1 MKPSNELIKVLSNIQ
16 RQQELL
22 DEQGRIQEELKIL
35 NYELK
40 RNMKNLQVSVNDYVE
55 DLKKE
60 KIIEIKI
67 TER

>member
-1 MKPSNELIKVLSNIQ
+1 MKPSNELIKILSNMQ

-22 DEQGRIQEELKIL
+22 DEQERIQEELKIL

-40 RNMKNLQVSVNDYVE
+40 RNMKNLQTSVSDYVE

-60 KIIEIKI
+60 KTIEIKI

>member
-1 MKPSNELIKVLSNIQ
+1 MKPSNELIKILSNIQ

-22 DEQGRIQEELKIL
+22 DEQERIQEELKIL

-40 RNMKNLQVSVNDYVE
+40 RNMKNLQTSVSDYVE

-60 KIIEIKI
+60 KTIEIKI

>member
-1 MKPSNELIKVLSNIQ
+1 MKPSNELIKILSNMQ

-22 DEQGRIQEELKIL
+22 DEQERIQEELKIL

-40 RNMKNLQVSVNDYVE
+40 RNMKNLQVSVSDYIE

-60 KIIEIKI
+60 KTIEIKI

>member
-1 MKPSNELIKVLSNIQ
+1 MKPSNELIKVLSNMQ

-22 DEQGRIQEELKIL
+22 DEQERIQEELKFL

-40 RNMKNLQVSVNDYVE
+40 RNMKNLQVSVSDYVE

-60 KIIEIKI
+60 KTIEIKI

>member
-1 MKPSNELIKVLSNIQ
+1 MKPSNELIKILSNIE

-22 DEQGRIQEELKIL
+22 DEQERIQEELKIL

-40 RNMKNLQVSVNDYVE
+40 RNMKNLQTSVSDYVE

-60 KIIEIKI
+60 KTIEIKI

>member
-22 DEQGRIQEELKIL
+22 DEQERIQEELKIL

>member
-1 MKPSNELIKVLSNIQ
+1 MKPSNELIKVLSNLQ

-22 DEQGRIQEELKIL
+22 DEQERIQEELKIL

-40 RNMKNLQVSVNDYVE
+40 RNMKNLQASVSDYVE

-67 TER
+67 TEK

>member
-1 MKPSNELIKVLSNIQ
+1 MKPSNELIKILSNMQ

-22 DEQGRIQEELKIL
+22 DEQERIQEELKIL

-40 RNMKNLQVSVNDYVE
+40 INMKNLQTSVSDYVE

-60 KIIEIKI
+60 KTIEIKI